1 MERELIVPKVNDL
14 IEWDYCGSSFSLYI
28 KHFFDDDG
36 RKGATMIFED
46 LTRDKVTEITIPARK
61 FSTFLQAI
69 NGGDGQYRGLF

>member
-1 MERELIVPKVNDL
+1 MPKINDL
-14 IEWDYCGSSFSLYI
+14 IEWNYCGSSFSLYI

-61 FSTFLQAI
+61 FATFLQAI
-69 NGGDGQYRGLF
+69 NDGDGQYRGLF